1 MPRLPRITG
10 PEMVAALRRLGWIP
24 VPGSKGSHVQL
35 KHPDRGGRVTVPIHK
50 GQTLGPGL
58 VASILAQA
66 GISADDLIEVL

>member
-10 PEMVAALRRLGWIP
+10 AEMVAALRRLGWNP

-35 KHPDRGGRVTVPIHK
+35 KHPNRGGRVTVPIHK

-58 VASILAQA
+58 VASILGQA
-66 GISADDLIEVL
+66 GITTDELIEVL

>member
-1 MPRLPRITG
+1 
-10 PEMVAALRRLGWIP
+10 MVAALRRLGWAP

-66 GISADDLIEVL
+66 GITTDELIEVL